1 MSRSTFGNTWWG
13 EQWLNALARIDHNNR
28 LPRGRTYANNGSVR
42 ELKID
47 GSIIHAKVKG
57 SRPRPYEVSISL
69 PAVDTPGLGR
79 FLAAMAGD
87 PLTIARLY
95 NGEIDPALLD
105 IARHAQIGLFPTR
118 WNDLSMRCSCPDS
131 AVPCKHL
138 AAVVYLVSREIDS
151 DPLLVFRLRGIDLK
165 TALRTLSGLIGH
177 EGKPG
182 LPGLKELLPETT
194 ANAKPAPDTPNIQEA
209 PDFSHLPDLALNLW
223 NLLPENPPFFTQGD
237 FREISRRT
245 LTPAC
250 KAARKLL
257 DTIAEETVSPFDPAD
272 IPHLVSKG
280 RYEFAVEGLK
290 TPLAL
295 PDFIIGLERLNPE
308 YLPDLHPAF
317 AWLASL
323 HQSALH
329 LLANG
334 AVMPQVFQ
342 IETDTAGLR
351 WLPALPDAQ
360 VQSLMDGLESR
371 RPPGLLWQSKTTR
384 KAELAA
390 AGQTLL
396 LCSLIL
402 DHYIRLWSN
411 PEREKSWGD
420 KTLTLFFVTGSVRF
434 NAPGEG
440 SIALGIHQ
448 WLSRLSLP
456 QQDYAPVIL
465 LRDGHD
471 DEANRFLLE
480 LAVENRQ
487 SPLEPP
493 VPLARLL
500 QDPGQA
506 AIRFHIL
513 QSIARLTE
521 FHPAL
526 ADYVRQGANTPL
538 SIATGELPDL
548 LFHTLP
554 LLRLL
559 GIRILMPKALE
570 RLLRPRLSMK
580 LKGTADA
587 APGSDSF
594 LHLDDLLDFNWQI
607 AVGDHLINEQEFLA
621 LLNTTGNMVRF
632 KGEYVYLDPEE
643 MAKLRTRL
651 QEAPEIA
658 ATELLRIALA
668 GDYLGA
674 PVSLDH
680 GALALIKS
688 LTEAGDVP
696 LPSGLT
702 ATLRPYQQR
711 GFAWLYRNLRAGF
724 GSIIA
729 DDMGLGKTLQVITT
743 LLKLKEEGLLA
754 ESRALVIVPTSLL
767 TNWEKEIQRFAPG
780 LSAAVFHGSK
790 RELADDLPDVLL
802 TTYGVVRTTSA
813 LKSRSWQVVVIDE
826 AQNIKNPATAQTK
839 AVKAIPARSRIA
851 MSGTP
856 VENRLSEYWSL
867 MDFANHGYLGSV
879 RQFVKEYAVPIQTHH
894 DAAVAQRFRQV
905 TAPFLLRRLKSDKSI
920 ITDLPDKIEQDQ
932 FCGLTP
938 AQAALYE
945 SVVREAMA
953 VIQETSETFKRQGLV
968 LQLIMALK
976 QVCNHPAQYLK
987 EGERASE
994 LSGKGERFL
1003 ELLADIYSRHEKV
1016 LVFTQY
1022 REMGGILEE
1031 WVEARF
1037 GRRPLFLHG
1046 GVSRDKRDEMVER
1059 FQHDRAERV
1068 FILSLK
1074 AGGTGLNL
1082 TAASNVIHYDLWWNP
1097 AVEAQATDRA
1107 YRIGQENRVMVHRLI
1122 TQGTFEERIN
1132 DMINAK
1138 RNLADMT
1145 VGAGEQ
1151 WIGQLGDGELRELFR
1166 LG

>member
-1 MSRSTFGNTWWG
+1 M
-13 EQWLNALARIDHNNR
+13 
-28 LPRGRTYANNGSVR
+28 
-42 ELKID
+42 
-47 GSIIHAKVKG
+47 
-57 SRPRPYEVSISL
+57 
-69 PAVDTPGLGR
+69 
-79 FLAAMAGD
+79 
-87 PLTIARLY
+87 
-95 NGEIDPALLD
+95 
-105 IARHAQIGLFPTR
+105 
-118 WNDLSMRCSCPDS
+118 
-131 AVPCKHL
+131 
-138 AAVVYLVSREIDS
+138 
-151 DPLLVFRLRGIDLK
+151 
-165 TALRTLSGLIGH
+165 
-177 EGKPG
+177 
-182 LPGLKELLPETT
+182 
-194 ANAKPAPDTPNIQEA
+194 
-209 PDFSHLPDLALNLW
+209 
-223 NLLPENPPFFTQGD
+223 
-237 FREISRRT
+237 
-245 LTPAC
+245 
-250 KAARKLL
+250 
-257 DTIAEETVSPFDPAD
+257 
-272 IPHLVSKG
+272 
-280 RYEFAVEGLK
+280 
-290 TPLAL
+290 
-295 PDFIIGLERLNPE
+295 
-308 YLPDLHPAF
+308 
-317 AWLASL
+317 
-323 HQSALH
+323 
-329 LLANG
+329 
-334 AVMPQVFQ
+334 
-342 IETDTAGLR
+342 
-351 WLPALPDAQ
+351 
-360 VQSLMDGLESR
+360 
-371 RPPGLLWQSKTTR
+371 
-384 KAELAA
+384 
-390 AGQTLL
+390 
-396 LCSLIL
+396 
-402 DHYIRLWSN
+402 
-411 PEREKSWGD
+411 
-420 KTLTLFFVTGSVRF
+420 
-434 NAPGEG
+434 
-440 SIALGIHQ
+440 
-448 WLSRLSLP
+448 
-456 QQDYAPVIL
+456 
-465 LRDGHD
+465 
-471 DEANRFLLE
+471 
-480 LAVENRQ
+480 
-487 SPLEPP
+487 
-493 VPLARLL
+493 
-500 QDPGQA
+500 
-506 AIRFHIL
+506 
-513 QSIARLTE
+513 
-521 FHPAL
+521 
-526 ADYVRQGANTPL
+526 
-538 SIATGELPDL
+538 
-548 LFHTLP
+548 
-554 LLRLL
+554 
-559 GIRILMPKALE
+559 
-570 RLLRPRLSMK
+570 
-580 LKGTADA
+580 
-587 APGSDSF
+587 
-594 LHLDDLLDFNWQI
+594 
-607 AVGDHLINEQEFLA
+607 
-621 LLNTTGNMVRF
+621 
-632 KGEYVYLDPEE
+632 
-643 MAKLRTRL
+643 
-651 QEAPEIA
+651 
-658 ATELLRIALA
+658 
-668 GDYLGA
+668 
-674 PVSLDH
+674 
-680 GALALIKS
+680 ALIKS
-688 LTEAGDVP
+688 LTDAGDVP
-696 LPSGLT
+696 LPVGLS

-813 LKSRSWQVVVIDE
+813 LKSRPWQVVVIDE

-839 AVKAIPARSRIA
+839 AVKAISARSRIA

-905 TAPFLLRRLKSDKSI
+905 TAPFLLRRLKSDKRI

-945 SVVREAMA
+945 SVVREGMA

-1046 GVSRDKRDEMVER
+1046 GVSRSHRDEMVER

-1122 TQGTFEERIN
+1122 TQSTFEERIN